1 MNIGIGKYLKSSIY
15 EAIKKDI
22 NPTIFMKKYNKVG
35 HKVSENLTKRR
46 DFEIELYNSK

>member
-1 MNIGIGKYLKSSIY
+1 
-15 EAIKKDI
+15 
-22 NPTIFMKKYNKVG
+22 MKKYNKVG